1 MIMNPSDVSGTIVKP
16 SDTSGTILKPSDT
29 SGTIVIDVGWYQY
42 NPNNKNR

>member
-16 SDTSGTILKPSDT
+16 SDASGTILKPSDT
-29 SGTIVIDVGWYQY
+29 SGTIVIDVGWDQY